1 MKIKKVMKNEKF
13 KKSLNF
19 ESRIKKIIRDV
30 HTRFITLNKTLFCHN
45 TQNKFLMKVSK

>member
-30 HTRFITLNKTLFCHN
+30 HTRFITLEIRLCFVIIPKTSF
-45 TQNKFLMKVSK
+45 